1 LNIELQLWTTKTH
14 QVDIKNIV
22 GLLLIN
28 NEKFELKLFKLSA
41 KAQGY
46 LPG

>member
-1 LNIELQLWTTKTH
+1 LNIALQLWTTKTH
-14 QVDIKNIV
+14 QLESKNIA

-28 NEKFELKLFKLSA
+28 NEKFELKLFKLST